1 MATRQAQSR
10 QSYGGSQLALENN
23 PHLLAVPAGGTTG
36 QVLAKTSGT
45 DYATG
50 WATVSGG
57 SPARATATFTTSGSV
72 AGTNYTGT
80 ITMATGFR
88 LLALQT
94 SAAARVRLYTDVASR
109 TADLTRA
116 ISTIEPDNAGLLLDY
131 LTVNTAVQKIT
142 PVIDGYSME
151 TTPSS
156 AIAITVTPTGATTVV
171 VTCTYVG
178 LE

>member
-50 WATVSGG
+50 WVTASGG

-80 ITMATGFR
+80 ITMATGYR
-88 LLALQT
+88 LLAVQT
-94 SAAARVRLYTDVASR
+94 SAAARVRVYTDTASM
-109 TADLTRA
+109 TADTSRA
-116 ISTIEPDNAGLLLDY
+116 ITTAVPDNAGLVLEY
-131 LTVNTAVQKIT
+131 LTVNTAVQKLS
-142 PVIDGYSME
+142 PVPNGYSME
-151 TTPSS
+151 TTPTT
-156 AIAITVTPTGATTVV
+156 AIPIVVTPTGATAVTVTV
-171 VTCTYVG
+171 TYVAT
-178 LE
+178 E